1 VTARRL
7 GLLLPSSGTVQEV
20 DFYRRVPS
28 HVTVHAARMRLP
40 ATTEADEI
48 RMLDAHVLPAAADL
62 ATMRPD
68 VVVFSCTSAGALR
81 GRDYEI
87 RLCGQIGEAAR
98 APVVS
103 TMQAVRDEL
112 RDLRV
117 RSVAVV
123 TPYPEALTGP
133 IRAGL
138 EADGLAVPAAAGLG
152 LTDSLE
158 IAAVPPEAIVRFAV
172 ETFRRGPADAVL
184 VACCTFRGF
193 DARDAIAAQLGVPVV
208 TSNQAALGA
217 ALRLLDGNG
226 GAPRGAGRAEGGGAT
241 LSD

>member
-1 VTARRL
+1 
-7 GLLLPSSGTVQEV
+7 
-20 DFYRRVPS
+20 
-28 HVTVHAARMRLP
+28 
-40 ATTEADEI
+40 
-48 RMLDAHVLPAAADL
+48 
-62 ATMRPD
+62 
-68 VVVFSCTSAGALR
+68 
-81 GRDYEI
+81 
-87 RLCGQIGEAAR
+87 
-98 APVVS
+98 
-103 TMQAVRDEL
+103 MQAVRDEL

-184 VACCTFRGF
+184 GTATASAATVSNESIR
-193 DARDAIAAQLGVPVV
+193 ARITPSTVLRSSPD
-208 TSNQAALGA
+208 
-217 ALRLLDGNG
+217 ALRTD
-226 GAPRGAGRAEGGGAT
+226 APHGRQ
-241 LSD
+241 SRN

>member
-28 HVTVHAARMRLP
+28 HVTVHSARMRLP

-48 RMLDAHVLPAAADL
+48 RMLDAHVMPAARDL
-62 ATMRPD
+62 ATIRPD

-81 GRDYEI
+81 GREYEAQ
-87 RLCGQIGEAAR
+87 LCAEIETAAG

-103 TMQAVRDEL
+103 TMDAVRGEL
-112 RDLRV
+112 ARLGV

-123 TPYPEALTGP
+123 APYPDALTGAV
-133 IRAGL
+133 RAGL
-138 EADGLAVPAAAGLG
+138 ERDGLRVPVAAGLG

-158 IAAVPPEAIVRFAV
+158 IAAVPPEAIARFAIDA
-172 ETFRRGPADAVL
+172 FRRGPADAVL
-184 VACCTFRGF
+184 VACCTFRAL
-193 DARDAIAAQLGVPVV
+193 DARDAIAAATGVPVV
-208 TSNQAALGA
+208 TSNQAALDA
-217 ALRLLDGNG
+217 ALRVLDGS
-226 GAPRGAGRAEGGGAT
+226 AR
-241 LSD
+241 

>member
-1 VTARRL
+1 
-7 GLLLPSSGTVQEV
+7 
-20 DFYRRVPS
+20 
-28 HVTVHAARMRLP
+28 
-40 ATTEADEI
+40 
-48 RMLDAHVLPAAADL
+48 
-62 ATMRPD
+62 
-68 VVVFSCTSAGALR
+68 
-81 GRDYEI
+81 
-87 RLCGQIGEAAR
+87 
-98 APVVS
+98 
-103 TMQAVRDEL
+103 MQAVRDEL
-112 RDLRV
+112 RHLRV

-123 TPYPEALTGP
+123 TPYPEALTDP

-193 DARDAIAAQLGVPVV
+193 DARDSIVAQLGVPVV

-226 GAPRGAGRAEGGGAT
+226 GAPRGARRAAGGGAT